1 MCDLEEV
8 LSLSEHQ
15 LNHLY
20 NGNNN
25 SFSFPREAYSA
36 ASEETLV
43 PERRTRY

>member
-8 LSLSEHQ
+8 LNLSEHQ

-25 SFSFPREAYSA
+25 NFFFPREAYLV
-36 ASEETLV
+36 ASEKTLV
-43 PERRTRY
+43 LHRE